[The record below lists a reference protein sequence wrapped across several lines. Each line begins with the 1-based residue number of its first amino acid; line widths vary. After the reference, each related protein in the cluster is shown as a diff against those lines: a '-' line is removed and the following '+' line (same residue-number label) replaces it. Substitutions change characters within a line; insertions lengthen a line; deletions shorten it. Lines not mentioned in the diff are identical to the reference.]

1 MQGSEDESAA
11 GGGSGAEIRN
21 MSRDF
26 SGARLEKKTSELGTE
41 AKRYRRAFSFRD
53 IFMSMNRNLESN
65 SVFSSNRPRSKN
77 SIKANYS
84 GTATS
89 RARTLYGL

>member
-53 IFMSMNRNLESN
+53 MSMNRNLESN